1 MIIELGHFM
10 LILALVFAVMQVILP
25 SIGLLGN
32 NSSLYL
38 LAKPLTIGQFLLV
51 LISFLVLSY
60 GFLSDDFSILYVANN
75 SNILLPT
82 IYKISALWGAH
93 EGSLLL
99 WSLILSSW
107 SLAVSLMSKSL
118 PDKMLMRI
126 LVVLGFISI
135 GFLAFLLFTSNPFE
149 RIFPIPINGREL
161 NPLLQDFGLAVHPP
175 MLYMGYVGMAV
186 PFAFVISALIEGK
199 LDSTW
204 ISWSRPWTLAAMVF
218 LTMGIVLGSWWA
230 YYELG
235 WGGWWFW
242 DPVENASFMPWL
254 VAVALVHSLS
264 VAEKRAAFKHWSVL
278 LAIGGFSLS
287 LLGTF
292 LVRSGVLT
300 SVHSFAS
307 DPARGVFILIFLVI
321 VIGGSFALYAYR
333 SSVMTSNNSFSL
345 VSRETGLLMNNILL
359 VVAMFSVLLGTLYPL
374 FLDAFNLGKISVG
387 APYFM
392 AVFVPIMFP
401 VVILLAVT
409 PFLRWKD
416 DLAIN
421 VFYRLK
427 FVWLAFA
434 VIFVIL
440 FIIYQHNI
448 AVLLAVLLF
457 TWVVMHSLLL
467 LIQRIK
473 TSNNINKSFI
483 GMIVAHIGIAVFALG
498 ATITTQFGIEKDVK
512 LNINETMSLAS
523 YNLVFKGVKDFQGAN
538 YSGNKGRLEV
548 FKNDKLLY
556 ILEPEKRQ
564 YSTGMPMTEASIQTN
579 VFDDIYVSLGENL
592 GNGSWSV
599 RVYYK
604 PFIRLIWL
612 GGILIAI
619 GGFIALLA
627 RRQRVIVRH

>member
-1 MIIELGHFM
+1 MIIELGHFA
-10 LILALVFAVMQVILP
+10 LILAFVFAIMQVILP
-25 SIGLLGN
+25 SIGLFRN
-32 NSSLYL
+32 NGSLYL
-38 LAKPLTIGQFLLV
+38 LAKPLVTGQFILI

-60 GFLSDDFSILYVANN
+60 GFLNNDFSVLYIANN
-75 SNILLPT
+75 SNVLLPT

-99 WSLILSSW
+99 WVLILSSW
-107 SLAVSLMSKSL
+107 SLAVSLLSKNL
-118 PDKMLMRI
+118 PNIMLTRI

-149 RIFPIPINGREL
+149 RIFPIPIDGKEL

-186 PFAFVISALIEGK
+186 PFAFVIAALIEGR

-204 ISWSRPWTLAAMVF
+204 IKWSRPWTLAALIF
-218 LTMGIVLGSWWA
+218 LTIGIVLGSWWA

-254 VAVALVHSLS
+254 VALALVHSLS
-264 VAEKRAAFKHWSVL
+264 VAEKRAVFKHWSVL

-307 DPARGVFILIFLVI
+307 DPARGVFILMFLVI

-333 SSVMTSNNSFSL
+333 SRVMTSSNRFSL
-345 VSRETGLLMNNILL
+345 VSRETGLLINNILL

-374 FLDAFNLGKISVG
+374 LLDALSLGKISVG
-387 APYFM
+387 APYF
-392 AVFVPIMFP
+392 ASVFIPIMVP
-401 VVILLAVT
+401 AVVLLAIT

-427 FVWLAFA
+427 FVWLIFA
-434 VIFVIL
+434 IIL
-440 FIIYQHNI
+440 VVLFAIYRNNI
-448 AVLLAVLLF
+448 AVLLASLLF
-457 TWVVMHSLLL
+457 SWVVIHSLLL

-473 TSNNINKSFI
+473 TSNNINKSFL
-483 GMIVAHIGIAVFALG
+483 GMIIAHIGIAVFVLG
-498 ATITTQFGIEKDVK
+498 ATVTTQFGVEKDVR
-512 LNINETMSLAS
+512 LNIDEIMPLAG
-523 YNLVFKGVKDFQGAN
+523 YNLVFKGVRYFDGAN
-538 YSGNKGRLEV
+538 YSGNRGRLEV
-548 FKNDKLLY
+548 LKNNKLLY

-564 YSTGMPMTEASIQTN
+564 YSTGMPMTEAAIKTN
-579 VFDDIYVSLGENL
+579 VFDDIYISLGESL
-592 GNGSWSV
+592 GDGSWSV

-604 PFIRLIWL
+604 PFVRLIWL

-619 GGFIALLA
+619 GSFIALLGRA
-627 RRQRVIVRH
+627 RRTRV